1 MKKVMTGIDW
11 LQAGSWKRLRGLRL
25 GLLSNQAS
33 VDSKLHPTKTVLAEL
48 LPGHLKA
55 LFGPQHGHAGEDQ
68 DNMIET
74 PDDFDGTLGVPVR
87 SLYAATRT
95 PLPHMLEE
103 VDAVIIDLQDVGTR
117 VYTFAAT
124 VLNCMKA
131 SSALGKKVV
140 ILDRPNPLGGEMVE
154 GNLLRTEFF
163 SFVGTYGLPMRHG
176 MTLGELA
183 RLYKSVFRMDCDLEV
198 VPMKGWK
205 RTMLWHHTGLRWLMP
220 SPNLPVP
227 ESTYV
232 YPGQVVLEGT
242 NLSEGRGTCRPFDI
256 FGAPYLDTEAV
267 RAALPGKALE
277 GCVLQ
282 DYVFR
287 PTFNKWK
294 GDRCAG
300 FLLHIIDPLRY
311 RPYLTSLALIQAT
324 LKTHGTRF
332 QWKSPPYEYEYER
345 NPIDLII
352 GDSNL
357 RVQLEGGVD
366 VFEISDS
373 WRQDL
378 EAYLDWRREYF
389 LYD

>member
-1 MKKVMTGIDW
+1 MNRVMTGVDW
-11 LQAGSWKRLRGLRL
+11 LQAGFWKKLRGLRL

-33 VDSKLHPTKTVLAEL
+33 VDSELHSTKTVLATL

-74 PDDFDGTLGVPVR
+74 PDDFDKALGIPVR
-87 SLYAATRT
+87 SLYSATRT

-103 VDAVIIDLQDVGTR
+103 VDALIIDLQDVGTR

-124 VLNCMKA
+124 LLNCMKA
-131 SSALGKKVV
+131 ASASGKKVMV
-140 ILDRPNPLGGEMVE
+140 LDRPNPLGGEKAE
-154 GNLLRTEFF
+154 GNLLQPGLF
-163 SFVGTYGLPMRHG
+163 SFVGTYNLPMRHG

-183 RLYKSVFRMDCDLEV
+183 RLYRAVFRMDCDLEV
-198 VPMKGWK
+198 VPMKGW
-205 RTMLWHHTGLRWLMP
+205 RRSMLWHHTGLRWLMP

-227 ESTYV
+227 ESAYV

-242 NLSEGRGTCRPFDI
+242 NLSEGRGTCRPFEI
-256 FGAPYLDTEAV
+256 FGAPFLDTGSV
-267 RAALPGKALE
+267 RMALPERAMA

-294 GDRCAG
+294 GDRCVG
-300 FLLHIIDPLRY
+300 FLIHIIDPLLY
-311 RPYLTSLALIQAT
+311 RPYLMSLALIQAI
-324 LKTHGTRF
+324 LRTHGTHF

-357 RVQLEGGVD
+357 RVQLEKGVD

-378 EAYLDWRREYF
+378 DTYLDWRKDYL

>member
-1 MKKVMTGIDW
+1 MNKVMTGIDW
-11 LQAGSWKRLRGLRL
+11 FQAGSWKRLRGLRL

-33 VDSKLHPTKTVLAEL
+33 VDSDLHSTKTVIAEL

-55 LFGPQHGHAGEDQ
+55 LFGPQHGHGGEDQ

-74 PDDFDGTLGVPVR
+74 QDDFDRTLRVPVR
-87 SLYAATRT
+87 SLYATTRT

-103 VDAVIIDLQDVGTR
+103 VDALIIDLQDVGTR

-131 SSALGKKVV
+131 SSVSGKKVV
-140 ILDRPNPLGGEMVE
+140 VLDRPNPLGGEMVE
-154 GNLLRTEFF
+154 GNLLRTELF
-163 SFVGTYGLPMRHG
+163 SFVGTYNLPMRHG

-183 RLYKSVFRMDCDLEV
+183 HLYKGVFRMDCDLEV

-205 RTMLWHHTGLRWLMP
+205 RSMLWHNTGLRWLMP

-227 ESTYV
+227 ESAYV

-242 NLSEGRGTCRPFDI
+242 NLSEGRGTCRPFEI
-256 FGAPYLDTEAV
+256 FGAPFLDTDAV
-267 RAALPGKALE
+267 MAALPEKALA

-300 FLLHIIDPLRY
+300 FIIHIVDPLLY
-311 RPYLTSLALIQAT
+311 RPYLMSLALIQAT
-324 LKTHGTRF
+324 LMTHGSHF
-332 QWKSPPYEYEYER
+332 QWKSPPYEYEYDR

-352 GDSNL
+352 GDSSL
-357 RVQLEGGVD
+357 RLQLEKGVD
-366 VFEISDS
+366 VFEIKAS
-373 WRQDL
+373 WQQDL
-378 EAYLDWRREYF
+378 DAYLDWRQDYL

>member
-1 MKKVMTGIDW
+1 MNKVMTGIDW

-33 VDSKLHPTKTVLAEL
+33 VDSDLHSTKTVIAEL
-48 LPGHLKA
+48 LPGHLKV
-55 LFGPQHGHAGEDQ
+55 LFGPQHGHGGEDQ

-74 PDDFDGTLGVPVR
+74 PDDFDRTLRVPVR
-87 SLYAATRT
+87 SLYATTRT

-103 VDAVIIDLQDVGTR
+103 VDALIIDLQDVGTR

-131 SSALGKKVV
+131 SSVSGKKVV
-140 ILDRPNPLGGEMVE
+140 VLDRPNPLGGEMVE
-154 GNLLRTEFF
+154 GNLLRTELF
-163 SFVGTYGLPMRHG
+163 SFVGTYNLPMRHG

-183 RLYKSVFRMDCDLEV
+183 RLYKRVFRMDCDLEV

-205 RTMLWHHTGLRWLMP
+205 RSMLWHNTGLRWLMP
-220 SPNLPVP
+220 SPNLPVH
-227 ESTYV
+227 ESAYV

-242 NLSEGRGTCRPFDI
+242 NLSEGRGTCRPFEI
-256 FGAPYLDTEAV
+256 FGAPFLDTDAV
-267 RAALPGKALE
+267 MAALAEKALA

-282 DYVFR
+282 DYIFR

-300 FLLHIIDPLRY
+300 FLIHIVDPLLY
-311 RPYLTSLALIQAT
+311 RPYLMSLALIQAT
-324 LKTHGTRF
+324 LMTHGSHF
-332 QWKSPPYEYEYER
+332 QWKSPPYEYEHER

-352 GDSNL
+352 GDSSL
-357 RVQLEGGVD
+357 RLQLEKGVD
-366 VFEISDS
+366 VFEITASWQQDLDAYLE
-373 WRQDL
+373 WRQD
-378 EAYLDWRREYF
+378 YL

>member
-1 MKKVMTGIDW
+1 MNKVMTGIDW

-33 VDSKLHPTKTVLAEL
+33 VDSDLHSTKTVIAEL
-48 LPGHLKA
+48 LPGHLKV
-55 LFGPQHGHAGEDQ
+55 LFGPQHGHGGEDQ

-74 PDDFDGTLGVPVR
+74 PDDFDRTLRVPVR
-87 SLYAATRT
+87 SLYATTRT

-103 VDAVIIDLQDVGTR
+103 VDALIIDLQDVGTR

-131 SSALGKKVV
+131 SSVSGKKVV
-140 ILDRPNPLGGEMVE
+140 VLDRPNPLGGEMVE
-154 GNLLRTEFF
+154 GNLLRTELF
-163 SFVGTYGLPMRHG
+163 SFVGTYNLPMRHG

-183 RLYKSVFRMDCDLEV
+183 RLYKRVFRMDCDLEV

-205 RTMLWHHTGLRWLMP
+205 RSMLWHNTGLRWLMP
-220 SPNLPVP
+220 SPNLPVH
-227 ESTYV
+227 ESAYV

-242 NLSEGRGTCRPFDI
+242 NLSEGRGTCRPFEI
-256 FGAPYLDTEAV
+256 FGAPFLDTDAV
-267 RAALPGKALE
+267 MAALAEKALA

-282 DYVFR
+282 DYIFR

-300 FLLHIIDPLRY
+300 FLIHIVDPLLY
-311 RPYLTSLALIQAT
+311 RPYLMSLALIQAT
-324 LKTHGTRF
+324 LVTHGSHF
-332 QWKSPPYEYEYER
+332 QWKSPPYEYEHER

-352 GDSNL
+352 GDSSL
-357 RVQLEGGVD
+357 RLQLEKGVD
-366 VFEISDS
+366 VFEIKASWQQDLDAYLE
-373 WRQDL
+373 WRQD
-378 EAYLDWRREYF
+378 YL